1 MWTDEQFDE
10 LEQEEHSLT
19 EEAIIAMLLLLG
31 VTHDELTKELRDF
44 YSKYGNDGVVTYQE
58 ARKWV
63 SSKDHTKR
71 INLLL
76 IVLGDRFT
84 TLLDDLTDSFNSFI
98 PDIIDKESKFFNVE
112 LDTDGLIDAKWGAD
126 DLNWLTRLEDDVNLW
141 LYTVTSDIKQGLLKQ
156 VDIDTILETL
166 DKRFVSMEKV
176 LKRLA
181 LTESTA
187 TGSIARRQIFKE
199 LGIKKYRFYAR
210 EDERTCEHCGSLHGL
225 IFPITAYEV
234 GVTASPIHAH
244 CRCWEVPIME

>member
-84 TLLDDLTDSFNSFI
+84 TLLDDLTDSFDSFI
-98 PDIIDKESKFFNVE
+98 PDIIAKESKFFNVE
-112 LDTDGLIDAKWGAD
+112 LDVDDLMYIKWGAD

-187 TGSIARRQIFKE
+187 VGSIARKQIFKE
-199 LGIKKYRFYAR
+199 LDIKKYRFYAR

-244 CRCWEVPIME
+244 CRCWEVPIVE

>member
-10 LEQEEHSLT
+10 LEQEEHALT
-19 EEAIIAMLLLLG
+19 EEAIIAMLLLLSS
-31 VTHDELTKELRDF
+31 VHSDLEDEIREF
-44 YSKYGNDGVVTYQE
+44 YQKYGKDGVVTYQE

-63 SSKDHTKR
+63 SNKDHTKR

-76 IVLGDRFT
+76 IILSDRFT
-84 TLLDDLTDSFNSFI
+84 TLLDDLTDSFDSFI
-98 PDIIDKESKFFNVE
+98 PDIINKESKFFNVE
-112 LDTDGLIDAKWGAD
+112 LDVDDLEYTKWGAD

-141 LYTVTSDIKQGLLKQ
+141 IYNISSDIKQGLLKRDNIN
-156 VDIDTILETL
+156 VVLEQL
-166 DKRFVSMEKV
+166 EDRFTSIEKV

-187 TGSIARRQIFKE
+187 IGSIARKEIFKE

-225 IFPITAYEV
+225 TFPISAYEV
-234 GVTASPIHAH
+234 GVTASPIHSH
-244 CRCWEVPIME
+244 CRCWEVPIVE

>member
-76 IVLGDRFT
+76 VVLGDRFT
-84 TLLDDLTDSFNSFI
+84 TLLDDLTDSFDSFI
-98 PDIIDKESKFFNVE
+98 PDIIAKESKFFNVE
-112 LDTDGLIDAKWGAD
+112 LDVDDLMYIKWGAD

-141 LYTVTSDIKQGLLKQ
+141 LYTVTSDIKQGFLKQ